1 MCIELT
7 HSVISGAVALLAW
20 PTQRQY
26 QQAGPRSIIRAV
38 TKCTMLENL
47 EWISFHRAKYG
58 FIAVMREN
66 KSEVILDKSLI
77 DQNHVKSEQGL
88 LMQIAAL
95 LTLSTGASL
104 HLAVEC

>member
-1 MCIELT
+1 
-7 HSVISGAVALLAW
+7 
-20 PTQRQY
+20 
-26 QQAGPRSIIRAV
+26 
-38 TKCTMLENL
+38 
-47 EWISFHRAKYG
+47 
-58 FIAVMREN
+58 MREN

-88 LMQIAAL
+88 LMQTAAL